1 MQYQSPFIDKWP
13 TLSFEEIEH
22 IEIEQKG
29 IRIFYQ
35 SFFKILNLPES
46 VLKAFVSVLKEG
58 AGEERYKT

>member
-13 TLSFEEIEH
+13 TLSFDEIEH
-22 IEIEQKG
+22 FEIEQKG

-46 VLKAFVSVLKEG
+46 VLRAFVSVLREG
-58 AGEERYKT
+58 AREERHGT

>member
-1 MQYQSPFIDKWP
+1 MHYQTPLIDKWP

-22 IEIEQKG
+22 LEIEQKG

-35 SFFKILNLPES
+35 SFFRILNLPES

-58 AGEERYKT
+58 AREERYGT